1 MTIENHFNLLPLD
14 ELLDEFRPVKVG
26 EPNYSITK
34 KIRLKIAALKLK
46 YANIYPDYYV
56 VSDGINFY
64 NYFICLGD
72 PLITKCQNES
82 KAIVYNL
89 HEAESLLKFLNK
101 RKRRVNVKY
110 SIIKYNNLNNEL

>member
-72 PLITKCQNES
+72 PLITKCKNES
-82 KAIVYNL
+82 KAIV
-89 HEAESLLKFLNK
+89 
-101 RKRRVNVKY
+101 
-110 SIIKYNNLNNEL
+110 